1 MKKYFP
7 LDIFIILVV
16 VIILNILRLVIFKSD
31 SFVWLFWNIFLAI
44 IPLAIS
50 TYLLWT
56 SDKHRINKIIFVVL
70 AILWLLFIPNAPY
83 IVTDLIHI
91 GEVRAVPVIYDAFL
105 LFGAGWVG
113 IYLWLYSNTQI
124 ESLLVKKYS
133 QKITN
138 IIMFLIISLT
148 SFGIYLGRFL
158 RLNSWEIF
166 SDSSYFLKVLHQ
178 KLIIKS
184 DPKAYLYLVLFTCFL
199 YGFYFAFR
207 YRNKK

>member
-184 DPKAYLYLVLFTCFL
+184 DPKAYLYLVLFTFFL

>member
-91 GEVRAVPVIYDAFL
+91 GEVRAVPIIYDAFL

>member
-7 LDIFIILVV
+7 MDIFIVLIM
-16 VIILNILRLVIFKSD
+16 VIILNILRLLLFKSD

-44 IPLAIS
+44 IPFAIS
-50 TYLLWT
+50 TYLLWA
-56 SDKHRINKIIFVVL
+56 SDKHKVNKIIFVIL

-83 IVTDLIHI
+83 LITDLIHI

-124 ESLLVKKYS
+124 ESLLLIKYT
-133 QKITN
+133 KRVTK
-138 IIMFLIISLT
+138 IIMFFIIFLT

-166 SDSSYFLKVLHQ
+166 SDSSYFLKILHQ
-178 KLIIKS
+178 KLIVKG
-184 DPKAYLYLVLFTCFL
+184 DLKEYLYIFLFTVFL
-199 YGFYFAFR
+199 YGLYFASK